1 MSVAGELD
9 MVTAGRLW
17 SVLRPIVER
26 GDHVVIDFDRLAFI
40 GSSGV
45 NVLVRAHNLSDA
57 NGAQLRLVRLPAQA
71 RRVLELSGLHDLL
84 VTLVGSSDGNGPV
97 VSDQEGGHEE

>member
-17 SVLRPIVER
+17 TVLRPIVER
-26 GDHVVIDFDRLAFI
+26 GDHVVIEFDRLAFI
-40 GSSGV
+40 GSRGV
-45 NVLVRAHNLSDA
+45 NMLVRAHNLCDG
-57 NGAQLRLVRLPAQA
+57 NGAQLRLVRLPEHA

-84 VTLVGSSDGNGPV
+84 VTLAGSSDGDGPV
-97 VSDQEGGHEE
+97 VNDGERGHEG